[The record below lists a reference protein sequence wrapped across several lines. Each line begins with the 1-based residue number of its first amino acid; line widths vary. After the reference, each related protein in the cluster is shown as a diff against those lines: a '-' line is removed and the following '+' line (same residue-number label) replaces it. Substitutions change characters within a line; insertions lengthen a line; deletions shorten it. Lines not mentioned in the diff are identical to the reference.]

1 MPIDAASVPATLAAE
16 AGRSAL
22 LLIDLQNAFLH
33 DQGTFGRF
41 GFDVASM
48 RRAVGPCNDLAAAA
62 RRRDVPVI
70 FVRYAYRADYG
81 DLGIMNEVMPP
92 AVAAGAL
99 RNGEWDAELLDDVR
113 VEAND
118 QVVLKN
124 RYSAFHGTGL
134 TQHLRG
140 RGITT
145 LVLGGV
151 LGNVCV
157 TAAAQD
163 AMQDDFRVFAVAD
176 ACAST
181 DPAANDAAMAT
192 VMLAYGT
199 VTDSRTVTGAW
210 PAPVTEPA

>member
-1 MPIDAASVPATLAAE
+1 MPIDAASVPPTLAAE
-16 AGRSAL
+16 AGHTAL

-48 RRAVGPCNDLAAAA
+48 RRVVGPCNDLAAAA
-62 RRRDVPVI
+62 RRRNVPVI
-70 FVRYAYRADYG
+70 FIRYAYRADYA
-81 DLGIMNEVMPP
+81 DLGIMSEIMPP

-99 RNGEWDAELLDDVR
+99 RNGEWDAELLDEVR

-118 QVVLKN
+118 QVVHKN

-140 RGITT
+140 RGVTT
-145 LVLGGV
+145 LVIGGV

-157 TAAAQD
+157 TGTAQD

-176 ACAST
+176 ACGSVDQAS
-181 DPAANDAAMAT
+181 NDAALAT
-192 VMLAYGT
+192 ITLAYGT
-199 VTDSRTVTGAW
+199 VTDTRTVANAW
-210 PAPVTEPA
+210 LTPVTEPA

>member
-16 AGRSAL
+16 AGQTAL

-48 RRAVGPCNDLAAAA
+48 RRVVGPCNDLAAAA
-62 RRRDVPVI
+62 RRRNVPVI

-81 DLGIMNEVMPP
+81 DVGIMSEIMPP

-99 RNGEWDAELLDDVR
+99 RNGEWDSELLDDVR

-118 QVVLKN
+118 QVMHKN

-140 RGITT
+140 RGVTT
-145 LVLGGV
+145 LVIGGV

-157 TAAAQD
+157 TGAAQD

-176 ACAST
+176 ACGSVDQAS
-181 DPAANDAAMAT
+181 NDAALST
-192 VMLAYGT
+192 ITLAYGT
-199 VTDSRTVTGAW
+199 VTDTRTVASAW
-210 PAPVTEPA
+210 LTPVTEPA

>member
-1 MPIDAASVPATLAAE
+1 MPIDAASVPPTLAAE
-16 AGRSAL
+16 AGHTAL

-48 RRAVGPCNDLAAAA
+48 RRVVGPCNDLAAAA
-62 RRRDVPVI
+62 RRRNVPVI
-70 FVRYAYRADYG
+70 FVRYAYRADYA
-81 DLGIMNEVMPP
+81 DLGIMSEIMPP

-99 RNGEWDAELLDDVR
+99 RNGEWDAELLDEVR

-118 QVVLKN
+118 QVVHKN

-140 RGITT
+140 RGVTT
-145 LVLGGV
+145 LVVGGV

-157 TAAAQD
+157 TGTAQD

-176 ACAST
+176 ACGSV
-181 DPAANDAAMAT
+181 DQPSNDAALAT
-192 VMLAYGT
+192 ITLAYGT
-199 VTDSRTVTGAW
+199 VTDTRTVTTAW
-210 PAPVTEPA
+210 LTPVTEPA